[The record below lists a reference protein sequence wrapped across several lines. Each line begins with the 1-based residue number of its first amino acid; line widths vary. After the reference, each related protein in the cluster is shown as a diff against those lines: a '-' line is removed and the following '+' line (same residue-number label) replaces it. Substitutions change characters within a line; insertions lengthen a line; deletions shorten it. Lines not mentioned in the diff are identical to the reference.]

1 MAIMSIFEGAGMYQ
15 LEKLRCFHSSEISD
29 ALDACG
35 VEGALLNIKP
45 ITSGLQL
52 IGPAYTVQY
61 KSYEEKSKEFKMAG
75 DYIDQVPEH
84 HVIVLDNQGRED
96 CTCWGNILTQF
107 SLMKKISGTVV
118 NGSVRDID
126 FIKQAQYPV
135 FSRNVYMRSAKN
147 RAYKASEQVQIEI
160 EGITVTPGDIIFGDD
175 LGVLVIPKHLINK
188 VIEKA
193 ENIKINEQKIIHAI
207 THDGISLHN
216 ARQKYRYDQPW
227 LKLSSAEE
235 KC

>member
-1 MAIMSIFEGAGMYQ
+1 MYQ
-15 LEKLRCFHSSEISD
+15 LEDLKRFHSSEISD

-45 ITSGLQL
+45 IVSGVKL

-61 KSYEEKSKEFKMAG
+61 RSYDKKPIEFEMAG
-75 DYIDQVPEH
+75 NYIDHVPQH

-96 CTCWGNILTQF
+96 CTCWGNILTHF
-107 SLMKKISGTVV
+107 SLMKNISGTVV

-126 FIKQAQYPV
+126 FIRQVNYPV

-147 RAYKASEQVQIEI
+147 RAYQAAEQVTLKI
-160 EGITVTPGDIIFGDD
+160 EGISINPGDIIFGDD
-175 LGVLVIPKHLINK
+175 LGVLVIPKHLINE
-188 VIEKA
+188 VIEKS
-193 ENIKINEQKIIHAI
+193 ENIKTTEKKIVHAI
-207 THDGISLHN
+207 THEKMALHH

-227 LKLSSAEE
+227 LKNSSEEE
-235 KC
+235 KCKKK

>member
-1 MAIMSIFEGAGMYQ
+1 MSQ
-15 LEKLRCFHSSEISD
+15 LESLKRFHSSEISD

-45 ITSGLQL
+45 VVSGVQL
-52 IGPAYTVQY
+52 IGPAYTIQY
-61 KSYEEKSKEFKMAG
+61 RSYDKKPKEFKMAG
-75 DYIDQVPEH
+75 DYIDHVPEH
-84 HVIVLDNQGRED
+84 HVIVLDNQGRQD

-107 SLMKKISGTVV
+107 SLMKNISGTVV

-126 FIKQAQYPV
+126 FIRQVKYPV

-147 RAYKASEQVQIEI
+147 RAYKASEQVTINI
-160 EGITVTPGDIIFGDD
+160 EGITINPGDIIFGDD
-175 LGVLVIPKHLINK
+175 LGVLVIPKHLINE

-193 ENIKINEQKIIHAI
+193 ENIKITEQKIVHAI
-207 THDGISLHN
+207 IHDKMSLHN

-227 LKLSSAEE
+227 LKDSSEE
-235 KC
+235 VKC